1 MELISKKTR
10 SEFQE
15 YLVTLTLREIERYF
29 DNHDVLFTQIEPEKL
44 PSGQRRSL
52 VVQYYASIDWTNP
65 KQVRKILNVYSDILI
80 DLNNSQNTWSDDFKK
95 AWNDKLIAYLIK
107 DGYQFNNG
115 KISIVGQIANFDDLD
130 NATDLLD
137 KGHFQE
143 YIERIKKSVDED
155 PGLAIGSTKEL
166 LEATLKIILKELKI
180 PADKDDDIPKLLK
193 KVQKALDLVPDDV
206 DEAKKGAEIIKVL
219 LSNLGQIVIKIA
231 ELRNLYGTGHGIDRK
246 RKGLNERH
254 ARLTVGV
261 GVTLATFLLETFELK
276 RHDSKK

>member
-15 YLVTLTLREIERYF
+15 YLVTLPLREIERYF
-29 DNHDVLFTQIEPEKL
+29 DNHDVLFTQIEPETL